1 MIAVNNYH
9 RQHKGICLI
18 FSIWHLQGVC
28 RYWTPDIKIFLKELS
43 HAESEKETLL
53 KSTLQR
59 MIGRF
64 CEHHTQ
70 WKQLVSATAGT
81 YEPFLKYLLSYSP
94 LYDVCC

>member
-9 RQHKGICLI
+9 CQHKGICLI

-64 CEHHTQ
+64 VSITLSGSSWCL
-70 WKQLVSATAGT
+70 QLLVRMNH
-81 YEPFLKYLLSYSP
+81 F
-94 LYDVCC
+94 